1 LHDVEVA
8 ELALPT
14 IRVRSSFLA
23 AMAEFAAEGI
33 GDVGDQPM
41 VGVEVHD
48 RSQMWSAPP
57 GFAKYVAAVR
67 ADASERT
74 PRPDGWVPSTTWWLL
89 DRDEYLG
96 RITLRHRL
104 Q

>member
-1 LHDVEVA
+1 MSVTS
-8 ELALPT
+8 PWSGSKYMT
-14 IRVRSSFLA
+14 
-23 AMAEFAAEGI
+23 
-33 GDVGDQPM
+33 GD
-41 VGVEVHD
+41 
-48 RSQMWSAPP
+48 QMWSAPP

>member
-1 LHDVEVA
+1 
-8 ELALPT
+8 
-14 IRVRSSFLA
+14 
-23 AMAEFAAEGI
+23 
-33 GDVGDQPM
+33 
-41 VGVEVHD
+41 
-48 RSQMWSAPP
+48 MWSAPP